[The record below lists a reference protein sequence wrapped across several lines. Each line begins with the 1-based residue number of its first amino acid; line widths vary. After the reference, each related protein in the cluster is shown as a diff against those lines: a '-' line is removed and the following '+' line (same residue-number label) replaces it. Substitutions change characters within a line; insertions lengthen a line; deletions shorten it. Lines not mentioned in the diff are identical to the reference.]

1 MQALLDTAGINLK
14 LKNRV
19 GSKRSYDGVVFDIG
33 DGKVAK
39 FVFPGR
45 GGVNNMDNIRKEY
58 VIQKKMSI
66 AGLGPKTYDFIDFTM
81 PTSFL
86 KLQKLTGITNWPD
99 DNINL
104 FSNYMNMTDLK
115 RINHGAIII
124 MENLY
129 SGPDVKTALTL
140 EEMYRKKMPIPIDL
154 VAKAVVKMNKLGIAH
169 NDLHWNN
176 IMVQIKTDGT
186 ERVVIIDFGRSAM
199 SKKQFNNV
207 NRISGVLWRYA
218 GVPSEKLRAAFR
230 QARDGGA
237 QPMAMAVAALSP
249 PAPLPASNSYE
260 FVKVGNSYR
269 MRGAGGR
276 PKKVNLPVAKLR
288 QYAANKGIDLMGAKL
303 KKNILQRIGA
313 ALPVPVPARVS
324 TPVPVPVPNSYGI
337 VKVGNSYRMR
347 GAGGR
352 PKKVNLPVAKLR
364 QYAAN
369 KGIDLMGAKLK
380 KNILQRIAAARPP
393 VPTTLPHNSSLGFVI
408 ANGTVKMRG
417 ERGLIKPTKMKVAN
431 LKEYAAKRG
440 IDLMGAKL
448 KKNILQRIAK
458 K

>member
-1 MQALLDTAGINLK
+1 MVMSLLTLLKPPSSSSSSGKVPDALTKENRARHTKFIQALLDKAGINLK

-19 GSKRSYDGVVFDIG
+19 GSKRSYDGAVFDIG

-237 QPMAMAVAALSP
+237 QSMAMAVAALP
-249 PAPLPASNSYE
+249 PLRKARAPAPVPNSYG
-260 FVKVGNSYR
+260 FVKVADSYR

-276 PKKVNLPVAKLR
+276 LKKVNLTVANLR
-288 QYAANKGIDLMGAKL
+288 QYAAKKGINIPDKL
-303 KKNILQRIGA
+303 KKKQILNALIA
-313 ALPVPVPARVS
+313 APARVAPPPPASVHIGLRGSVARALKFS
-324 TPVPVPVPNSYGI
+324 TRQATPLYKPITPTPDPNSYGI
-337 VKVGNSYRMR
+337 IAFGGNYRMR

-352 PKKVNLPVAKLR
+352 LKKVNLTVAKLR
-364 QYAAN
+364 
-369 KGIDLMGAKLK
+369 
-380 KNILQRIAAARPP
+380 
-393 VPTTLPHNSSLGFVI
+393 
-408 ANGTVKMRG
+408 
-417 ERGLIKPTKMKVAN
+417 
-431 LKEYAAKRG
+431 EYAGKSG